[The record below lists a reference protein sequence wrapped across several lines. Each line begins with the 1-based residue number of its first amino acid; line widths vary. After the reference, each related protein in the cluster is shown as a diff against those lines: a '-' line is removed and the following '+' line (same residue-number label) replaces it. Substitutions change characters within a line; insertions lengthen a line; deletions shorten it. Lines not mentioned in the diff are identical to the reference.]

1 MMVSVETYLR
11 RRRRKLMDLVRLPG
25 VQAVLPAAGAAA
37 GGFVL
42 SAAAPVGAAQPL
54 VMGLAAALPGWCS
67 LAAGLGGMA
76 GYRCFWGA
84 AGLQGLVWSAAGC
97 ILGCFPGREQLI
109 REHPGGIPAGAALLT
124 AALGLMFS
132 FLDLE
137 DAGVGICVLRSAM
150 AGLGTMLFLRR
161 VRQRDRLS
169 RWLCQGVLV
178 LALAGICPVRW
189 LNPAFAACGFFTA
202 ARTFPTAVM
211 AGIGMDMA
219 RVTPI
224 PMTAVVC
231 CGWFAQRLTG
241 ERCRFR
247 YLWPGL
253 VYLSVMALWGS
264 WEPEPLPGLLAGA
277 LLAQLV
283 PASVRLPA
291 AGSRG
296 LDQVRLELAAGVM
309 TQTQQLL
316 LETPPPAVDEEAL
329 LEKVRIHACYGCSA
343 RKACREQEQLTI
355 HHLRQP
361 MDFACRKPG
370 RIKGELRRGRE
381 QLYALRRDRTRQQEY
396 RWALVQQYQFL
407 AAYLRDL
414 SDQLGC
420 REPEPI
426 SRYRIRVS
434 CRSRKKEFSNGDRCL
449 AFPAGRLMYY
459 VLLCDGMGTGLGAA
473 REGQSASELLR
484 QLITGGFPAEHALRS
499 VNSILVLRG
508 MAGAVTLDLAQVSL
522 RSGKVVLY
530 KWGAAPSLCIS
541 RSGVAALGS
550 QAPPPGLSLRDPGLQ
565 VLHLSLC
572 RGEALAMVSDGALPE
587 PASGYRGLSAD
598 MDTGA
603 LAEAL
608 VSGQSRDDATAAV
621 FRLSPIDTE
630 AAG

>member
-11 RRRRKLMDLVRLPG
+11 RGRRQLMVLTRLPG
-25 VQAVLPAAGAAA
+25 VKAVLPVAGSAAA
-37 GGFVL
+37 GFLL
-42 SAAAPVGAAQPL
+42 SAAAPAGAAQPL
-54 VMGLAAALPGWCS
+54 VMGLAAALSGWHS

-76 GYRCFWGA
+76 GYRIFWGA

-97 ILGCFPGREQLI
+97 VLGCLPGRERLI
-109 REHPGGIPAGAALLT
+109 REHPEGIPAAAALLV
-124 AALGLMFS
+124 AVLGLVFS
-132 FLDLE
+132 FLDL
-137 DAGVGICVLRSAM
+137 DTAGFGICALRTAV
-150 AGLGTMLFLRR
+150 AGLGTVLFLHR

-169 RWLCQGVLV
+169 HWLCQGVLV

-189 LNPAFAACGFFTA
+189 MNPAFFACGFFTA
-202 ARTFPTAVM
+202 ARTFPSAVM
-211 AGIGMDMA
+211 AGIGMDLA
-219 RVTPI
+219 RITPI

-231 CGWFAQRLTG
+231 CGWFVQRLSG

-247 YLWPGL
+247 YFWPGL
-253 VYLSVMALWGS
+253 VYLAAMALWGL
-264 WEPEPLPGLLAGA
+264 WEPEPLPGLVAGA
-277 LLAQLV
+277 LLAQV
-283 PASVRLPA
+283 MPSGVRCPA

-296 LDQVRLELAAGVM
+296 RDQVRLELAAGVM
-309 TQTQQLL
+309 NQTQQLL

-343 RKACREQEQLTI
+343 RKACREQEHLTV

-381 QLYALRRDRTRQQEY
+381 QLYALRRDRIRQQEY

-407 AAYLRDL
+407 ASFLRDL
-414 SDQLGC
+414 SDQLGR

-426 SRYRIRVS
+426 PGYRIRVS

-449 AFPAGRLMYY
+449 AFPAGGLMYY

-473 REGQSASELLR
+473 REGQSASELLK

-508 MAGAVTLDLAQVSL
+508 MAGAVTLDLAQVNL

-530 KWGAAPSLCIS
+530 KWGAAPSLCIC
-541 RSGVAALGS
+541 RSGVATLGS
-550 QAPPPGLSLRDPGLQ
+550 QAPPPGLSLRDSGLQ

-572 RGEALAMVSDGALPE
+572 RGEALALVSDGALPE

-621 FRLSPIDTE
+621 IRLSPIDRE